1 MTLSN
6 STDWTLTRDQLIN
19 MALRKLRAID
29 PFQTTNATILTD
41 AGHALNMMLKAW
53 QLDELDIWL
62 SQEIVVFMDAAAE
75 YYNLGPTG
83 DQAAELRDSVK
94 TQLAAAVAASGK
106 TLTVD
111 SITGIANTDKIG
123 ICLDD
128 GTIHWDVVDGAPS
141 GTTVV
146 ITTGL
151 ASAAA
156 VDNYLFAYTTAIT
169 RPIEITEARLRDVDD
184 NDSKLT
190 LCTDRNEFFRHT
202 DKTTSGE
209 TLEVFYEPI
218 SVNGRLYVWPV
229 AGDSEI
235 TDRIILSTKRTIYDM
250 DSGSDNFDLPNEVLQ
265 AAVWGLANELQPEYG
280 MADQSIAARA
290 MYYYEMVKRR
300 YRRKQNFFFR
310 P

>member
-1 MTLSN
+1 
-6 STDWTLTRDQLIN
+6 
-19 MALRKLRAID
+19 
-29 PFQTTNATILTD
+29 
-41 AGHALNMMLKAW
+41 
-53 QLDELDIWL
+53 
-62 SQEIVVFMDAAAE
+62 
-75 YYNLGPTG
+75 
-83 DQAAELRDSVK
+83 
-94 TQLAAAVAASGK
+94 
-106 TLTVD
+106 VD
-111 SITGIANTDKIG
+111 SITGIANADKIG

-128 GTIHWDVVDGAPS
+128 GTIHWDVVNGAPS
-141 GTTVV
+141 GTSVTL
-146 ITTGL
+146 TTGV

-156 VDNYLFAYTTAIT
+156 LDNYVFAYTTAIT

-184 NDSKLT
+184 NDTQLKLS
-190 LCTDRNEFFRHT
+190 TDRTEFFRHT

-209 TLEVFYEPI
+209 TLDVFYEPI

-265 AAVWGLANELQPEYG
+265 AAMWGLANELQPEYG

-290 MYYYEMVKRR
+290 MFYYDMVKRR

>member
-1 MTLSN
+1 
-6 STDWTLTRDQLIN
+6 
-19 MALRKLRAID
+19 
-29 PFQTTNATILTD
+29 
-41 AGHALNMMLKAW
+41 
-53 QLDELDIWL
+53 
-62 SQEIVVFMDAAAE
+62 MDYAAQ

-83 DQAAELRDSVK
+83 DQAAELRDSAK
-94 TQLAAAVAASGK
+94 TQLAAAVAASGT

-111 SITGIANTDKIG
+111 SITGIANADKIG

-156 VDNYLFAYTTAIT
+156 LDNYLFAYTTAIT

-184 NDSKLT
+184 NDTKLK
-190 LCTDRNEFFRHT
+190 LCVDRNEFFRHT

-209 TLEVFYEPI
+209 TLEVFYEPL

-229 AGDSEI
+229 AGASEI
-235 TDRIILSTKRTIYDM
+235 TDRIILSTKRTIYDL
-250 DSGSDNFDLPNEVLQ
+250 DEASNNFDMPNEVLQ
-265 AAVWGLANELQPEYG
+265 AVVWCLADELQPEYQ
-280 MADQSIAARA
+280 MNNPAITQRA
-290 MYYYEMVKRR
+290 SYYYDMVRR
-300 YRRKQNFFFR
+300 TYRRKANFFLR